1 MVMGGGGG
9 KGGGILICLYHARDR
24 GYKRWASIEYICTVY
39 IEYSIEAILGKLG
52 ARNGSKGL
60 FLSVIIASSWGGGG
74 AC

>member
-1 MVMGGGGG
+1 MGQHRV
-9 KGGGILICLYHARDR
+9 YN
-24 GYKRWASIEYICTVY
+24 ICTVY